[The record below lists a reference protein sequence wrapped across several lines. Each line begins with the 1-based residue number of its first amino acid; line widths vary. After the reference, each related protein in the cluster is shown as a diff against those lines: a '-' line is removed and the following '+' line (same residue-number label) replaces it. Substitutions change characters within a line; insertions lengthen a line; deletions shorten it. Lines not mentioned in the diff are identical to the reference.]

1 MLVDNND
8 DFVSNFPFLSNK
20 GTAGENKENEE
31 PNNTVRGDDFFHFQ
45 MNSTNVSADDSERKF
60 KW

>member
-31 PNNTVRGDDFFHFQ
+31 SNDTVRGDDFLHFQ
-45 MNSTNVSADDSERKF
+45 MNSTNVSADSERKF